1 MTGADKRTAN
11 MFSTIFSGL
20 DLTGLALMLI
30 LSFFL
35 SYSLDLIMNRQGFG
49 IFGNM
54 VIINVQFTLGFVLS
68 KSYLNSY
75 FTLNQHLLI
84 ALFFAFLTILALS
97 YLKGSLSTS

>member
-1 MTGADKRTAN
+1 
-11 MFSTIFSGL
+11 
-20 DLTGLALMLI
+20 MLI

-54 VIINVQFTLGFVLS
+54 FIINVQFTLGFGLS
-68 KSYLNSY
+68 KSYFGSY

-84 ALFFAFLTILALS
+84 ALSFAFDTILSLA
-97 YLKGSLSTS
+97 YFKGSISKS